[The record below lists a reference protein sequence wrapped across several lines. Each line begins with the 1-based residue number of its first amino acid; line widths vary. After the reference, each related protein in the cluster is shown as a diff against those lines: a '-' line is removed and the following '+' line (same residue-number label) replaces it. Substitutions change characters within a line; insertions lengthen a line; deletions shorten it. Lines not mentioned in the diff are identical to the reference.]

1 MESCVSAQ
9 VDYNSHESRIV
20 SDGRSAIKMRDSR
33 TGIVQSGRVGMQG
46 LGLIIRLLA
55 VDGLELNVTRGN
67 ISEGR
72 HGERRGYA
80 RMHSM
85 QAIYVE
91 RWVKIGHIILRRR

>member
-1 MESCVSAQ
+1 
-9 VDYNSHESRIV
+9 
-20 SDGRSAIKMRDSR
+20 
-33 TGIVQSGRVGMQG
+33 MQE

-80 RMHSM
+80 RNRSM

-91 RWVKIGHIILRRR
+91 R

>member
-1 MESCVSAQ
+1 
-9 VDYNSHESRIV
+9 
-20 SDGRSAIKMRDSR
+20 
-33 TGIVQSGRVGMQG
+33 MQG

-91 RWVKIGHIILRRR
+91 RWVKIGHII